1 MLNNHMPGGKVDG
14 SSYNKSI
21 NLHDALLGPKEGT
34 DNILGDQDD
43 LAVHNPSIPLT
54 SSPWPLQLGSKYD
67 ILRLESTRTMAC
79 GRRYHGKVPL
89 DASPKLGAY

>member
-1 MLNNHMPGGKVDG
+1 MLNNHMPGSKVDG

-21 NLHDALLGPKEGT
+21 NPHDALLGPKEGT
-34 DNILGDQDD
+34 ASILGDQDD
-43 LAVHNPSIPLT
+43 LAVHNPSIPQA
-54 SSPWPLQLGSKYD
+54 SSPWPLQLANKS
-67 ILRLESTRTMAC
+67 IVRLESTRTMAC